1 MAQISTEDDVW
12 PPSAQAQSS
21 TTFRHTDN
29 GASTLS
35 LPPANRSGSDEQPTK
50 PSILT
55 SEIHR
60 EVMGLLIL
68 VAKQDASPM
77 RSSMAKLPS
86 HDRTEL
92 TDSSTILAMQSDMNN
107 DISRATASHSD
118 DQQTWHFDSL
128 GWRQQKGLLQR
139 IIRRLRGWNKV
150 VRGDDEEDNRYL
162 GNDKETEEMAEI
174 YFSTIGKVLTEKE
187 EHIDSSPDHEK
198 SRNSAVERNEPET
211 ETIGQVMNPEHK
223 IILRFVTRPNAIQQT
238 TNISNSLNSQERS
251 SKDMPSNLPGNTEEE
266 CISQLGENFA
276 AFGIATT
283 PETSSYPMARALL
296 DFAQIAERS
305 GSKAYC
311 LKLKPEL
318 KQFLDNLNSIIGLI
332 ASLPHWQIFIIP
344 DQNHYAKEAASLICL
359 ILVEEAMNCV
369 TDVFLEFR
377 RHIKDSHSMGHVLK
391 EMHFFCS
398 CLRRLSQLVA
408 KHDKTFPR
416 FQPRFREILSKYSN
430 LSSIVFRRTVVEE
443 ADYSETEAEDS
454 QIEDDSDEDSQLE
467 DDSDEDSQLEDD
479 SDEDSQLEDGSD
491 EDSQLGDDPAEDSRI
506 EDDSDEDSWIEG
518 LNNDCVLRSEF
529 AEKHL
534 RTTIKCLKS
543 QRQYR
548 PLSIACY
555 LSTDSNHLQLDLAR
569 LADTEFPGG
578 FQEVTAGDYFEETEL
593 ELS

>member
-223 IILRFVTRPNAIQQT
+223 IIL
-238 TNISNSLNSQERS
+238 
-251 SKDMPSNLPGNTEEE
+251 
-266 CISQLGENFA
+266 
-276 AFGIATT
+276 
-283 PETSSYPMARALL
+283 
-296 DFAQIAERS
+296 
-305 GSKAYC
+305 
-311 LKLKPEL
+311 
-318 KQFLDNLNSIIGLI
+318 
-332 ASLPHWQIFIIP
+332 
-344 DQNHYAKEAASLICL
+344 
-359 ILVEEAMNCV
+359 
-369 TDVFLEFR
+369 
-377 RHIKDSHSMGHVLK
+377 
-391 EMHFFCS
+391 
-398 CLRRLSQLVA
+398 
-408 KHDKTFPR
+408 
-416 FQPRFREILSKYSN
+416 
-430 LSSIVFRRTVVEE
+430 SSIVFRRTVVEE